1 MEKIIAKIIEQIVK
15 QMSDNLR
22 KELMAAIQKLETVA
36 KQTQNPWDDILVLIL
51 KVVIGVD

>member
-1 MEKIIAKIIEQIVK
+1 MEKIFAKIIQKIME
-15 QMSDNLR
+15 QMSDSLR
-22 KELMAAIQKLETVA
+22 KEILAVVQKLENVA